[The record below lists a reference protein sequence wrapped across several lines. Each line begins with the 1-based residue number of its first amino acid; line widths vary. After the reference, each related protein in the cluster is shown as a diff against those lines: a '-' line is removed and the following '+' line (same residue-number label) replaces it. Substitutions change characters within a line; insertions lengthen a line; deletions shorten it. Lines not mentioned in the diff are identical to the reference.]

1 MSCGEWDGFRRI
13 VTEGEGK
20 PSSPSDLSW
29 PDGEQLN
36 RGVVLAGFLAVLS
49 VFLGFSRLFHS

>member
-29 PDGEQLN
+29 PDG
-36 RGVVLAGFLAVLS
+36 G
-49 VFLGFSRLFHS
+49 